1 MAKETPIQNTFDGGV
16 LSPLLAGRTDLAKY
30 FNGCAA
36 LENFLP
42 SVQGPL
48 VRRGGTQYIFGTKD
62 NAARSWLIRF
72 QVSERVAYMLEFG
85 HLYVRF
91 YTGRGVL
98 VSGGTP
104 VEVATPYSA
113 ADLTAEDGTCN
124 LRVVQSADTMY
135 IFHRKYQTRKLLR
148 LSADA
153 FSLVLADF
161 TEGPFGDVNA
171 NKGVTVVSNAEV
183 GAVTLT
189 ASAAIFLPG
198 HVGTLFYLETADL
211 AAVKPW
217 GVYQEVQVG
226 TRRRVENRVYQCT
239 AVGPVNSEGPPV
251 TGNQTPIHT
260 EGRAW
265 DGDGQPVENDQRGS
279 IGVEWE
285 FLHAG
290 YGIVRIEAY
299 LDGQHVTGTIIKRLP
314 TELQPGGGSSTT
326 VTQYPI
332 SSITPTDPP
341 SSRIFVSASEHP
353 FANLDTVVISGTN
366 FTDADGFA
374 SDTNRDGAYVVRNR
388 SASGYEID
396 ASFPSGGSFA
406 YDPLA
411 TGMATRTVTT
421 TYPTHTPSWK
431 WAFSLFSDVEGW
443 PEHGAFWRQRL
454 VLMAGR
460 VGAMSVTSDFENFAT
475 KSPGG
480 EQETDSAI
488 VFRLNARQINR
499 AVWLVESDNLI
510 IGTDGDEWIVGPIQA
525 NQALG
530 PANVRAE
537 RRTAYGSRS
546 IQPVEVGGRVLFVQA
561 SGRKLRDYEY
571 SYDTN
576 NYASSDTTKLASNV
590 LQSGVVDLAYQ
601 QEPDSIV
608 WAARADGLLVGC
620 TYDQEAG
627 RSDVYAWH
635 PHPMVNGYVESVE
648 TMPAPDG
655 SADDLW
661 MIVRRAVNGQTVR
674 YVEILRAPLKDEEGQ
689 AEAFYVDSGL
699 TYRGP
704 TTDQVAELEH
714 LEGQEVDILTNG
726 AAHPRRTVV
735 GGRVEL
741 QFPAEIIHVGI
752 PTSCAVATMSLEAGS
767 ASGTAQGKLKR
778 ITNLIVRMYRSL
790 GGNVGPA
797 RNQLN
802 TLNFRR
808 PSQPMGMAP
817 PLYTGDSEPIPWP
830 GGYERGAQIW
840 YTNAQPLPVTLVAL
854 MPVVG
859 TNDDR

>member
-30 FNGCAA
+30 FNGCAV

-104 VEVATPYSA
+104 VEVATPYTA

-148 LSADA
+148 LAADA

-171 NKGVTVVSNAEV
+171 NKAVTVVSNAEM

-189 ASAAIFLPG
+189 ASEAIFLPG

-211 AAVKPW
+211 SAVKPW
-217 GVYQEVQVG
+217 GVYQQVQVG

-239 AVGPVNSEGPPV
+239 EVGPVSSEGPPV

-265 DGDGQPVENDQRGS
+265 DGDGQPIENDQRGP

-290 YGIVRIEAY
+290 YGIVRIESY
-299 LDGQHVTGTIIKRLP
+299 IDGQHVTGTIVKRLP
-314 TELQPGGGSSTT
+314 TELQPGGTPS
-326 VTQYPI
+326 YP
-332 SSITPTDPP
+332 S
-341 SSRIFVSASEHP
+341 
-353 FANLDTVVISGTN
+353 
-366 FTDADGFA
+366 
-374 SDTNRDGAYVVRNR
+374 
-388 SASGYEID
+388 
-396 ASFPSGGSFA
+396 
-406 YDPLA
+406 
-411 TGMATRTVTT
+411 
-421 TYPTHTPSWK
+421 HTPSWK

-460 VGAMSVTSDFENFAT
+460 VGAMSVTSDFENFAA

-530 PANVRAE
+530 PTNVRAE

-546 IQPVEVGGRVLFVQA
+546 IQPAEVGGRVLFVQA

-661 MIVRRAVNGQTVR
+661 MIVRRVVNGQTVR
-674 YVEILRAPLKDEEGQ
+674 YVEILRAPLKDEEAQ

-704 TTDQVAELEH
+704 TTDQVVGLEH

-735 GGRVEL
+735 GGRIEL
-741 QFPAEIIHVGI
+741 QSPAEIIHVGL

-767 ASGTAQGKLKR
+767 ANGTAQGKLKR
-778 ITNLIVRMYRSL
+778 VTNLVVRLYRSL
-790 GGNVGPA
+790 GGNVGPS
-797 RNQLN
+797 REKTD
-802 TLNFRR
+802 TLDFRR
-808 PSQPMGMAP
+808 PSQPMGVAP
-817 PLYTGDSEPIPWP
+817 PLFTGDVEPKAWP
-830 GGYERGAQIW
+830 GGYERSAQLW
-840 YTNAQPLPVTLVAL
+840 YTNYQPLPATLVAL
-854 MPVVG
+854 MPVVS
-859 TNDDR
+859 TSDDR

>member
-1 MAKETPIQNTFDGGV
+1 MAKDTPIQNTFDGGV

-30 FNGCAA
+30 FNGCAV

-48 VRRGGTQYIFGTKD
+48 IRRGGTQYIFGTKD
-62 NAARSWLIRF
+62 HAARSWLIRF

-91 YTGRGVL
+91 YTERGVL
-98 VSGGTP
+98 VAGGAP
-104 VEVATPYSA
+104 VEVATPYTA
-113 ADLTAEDGTCN
+113 ADLTAEDGTCR
-124 LRVVQSADTMY
+124 LRVAQSADTMY

-148 LSADA
+148 LAADS
-153 FSLVLADF
+153 FSLVVAEF
-161 TEGPFGDVNA
+161 TEGPFDDVNSDT
-171 NKGVTVVSNAEV
+171 GITVTANAEQ

-189 ASAAIFLPG
+189 ASADIFLPG

-211 AAVKPW
+211 SAVKPW
-217 GVYQEVQVG
+217 GVYQEVSLG
-226 TRRRVENRVYQCT
+226 ARRRVENRVYQCT
-239 AVGPVNSEGPPV
+239 AVGPVSSEGPPV

-260 EGRAW
+260 EGKAW
-265 DGDGQPVENDQRGS
+265 DGDGQPVANDQRGS

-290 YGIVRIEAY
+290 YGIVRIQSVVDAR
-299 LDGQHVTGTIIKRLP
+299 HVTGVIIKRLP
-314 TELQPGGGSSTT
+314 TELQPGGGSSSAVTT
-326 VTQYPI
+326 FPI
-332 SSITPTDPP
+332 SSMTDAGTLTP
-341 SSRIFVSASEHP
+341 RMFVSAPSHP
-353 FANLDTVVISGTN
+353 FNDLDPVVISGTN
-366 FTDADGFA
+366 FK
-374 SDTNRDGAYVVRNR
+374 DTANVAPNRNRNGSYVVRNR
-388 SASGYEID
+388 QSAGYEID
-396 ASFPSGGSFA
+396 ATFPTGGSYV
-406 YDPLA
+406 YDPA
-411 TGMATRTVTT
+411 STGVATRTITT

-431 WAFSLFSDVEGW
+431 WAFSLFSDVNGW

-454 VLMAGR
+454 VLMSGR
-460 VGAMSVTSDFENFAT
+460 LGAMSVTSDFENFAA
-475 KSPGG
+475 KSSGG

-499 AVWLVESDNLI
+499 AVWLVESDNLL

-530 PANVRAE
+530 PANIRAE
-537 RRTAYGSRS
+537 RRTAYGSRA

-561 SGRKLRDYEY
+561 SGRKVRDYEY

-601 QEPDSIV
+601 QEPDSIL
-608 WAARADGLLVGC
+608 WAARADGQLVGC

-635 PHPMVNGYVESVE
+635 PHPMVNGFVESVE

-661 MIVRRAVNGQTVR
+661 MIVRRFVNGQTVR
-674 YVEILRAPLKDEEGQ
+674 YVELLRAPLKEEESQ

-699 TYRGP
+699 TYRGAA
-704 TTDQVAELEH
+704 TEQVIGLGH
-714 LEGQEVDILTNG
+714 LEGLEVDILRDG

-735 GGRVEL
+735 GGKVDL
-741 QFPAEIIHVGI
+741 QDPAEVVHVGI
-752 PTSCAVATMSLEAGS
+752 PTECAVATMSLEAGS

-778 ITNLIVRMYRSL
+778 ITNLIVRMFRSL
-790 GGNVGPA
+790 GGNVGPS
-797 RNQLN
+797 RSQLD

-808 PSQPMGMAP
+808 PSQPMGEAP

-859 TNDDR
+859 TSDDR

>member
-1 MAKETPIQNTFDGGV
+1 MAKDTPIQNTFDGGV
-16 LSPLLAGRTDLAKY
+16 LSPMLAGRTDLAKY
-30 FNGCAA
+30 FNGCAV

-48 VRRGGTQYIFGTKD
+48 VRRGGSQYIFGVK
-62 NAARSWLIRF
+62 NGAVRSWLIRF
-72 QVSERVAYMLEFG
+72 QVSERVSYMLEFG
-85 HLYVRF
+85 HQYVRF
-91 YTGRGVL
+91 YTNRGLL
-98 VSGGTP
+98 VVGGSP
-104 VEVATPYSA
+104 VEVATPYTA

-135 IFHRKYQTRKLLR
+135 IFHRLYQTRKLLR
-148 LSADA
+148 LSATS
-153 FSLVLADF
+153 FSMVLADF
-161 TEGPFGDVNA
+161 TEGPFDDVNS
-171 NKGVTVVSNAEV
+171 NEGITVTTNAEV

-189 ASAAIFLPG
+189 ASAGIFLPA

-211 AAVKPW
+211 SAVKPW
-217 GVYQEVQVG
+217 GVYQEVNIG
-226 TRRRVENRVYQCT
+226 DRRRVDNRVYQCT

-260 EGRAW
+260 DGRAW

-290 YGIVRIEAY
+290 YGIVRIEGYTDA
-299 LDGQHVTGTIIKRLP
+299 QHVTGTIVKRLP

-326 VTQYPI
+326 VTPYPI
-332 SSITPTDPP
+332 SSITPTDPA
-341 SSRIFVSASEHP
+341 SSRIFVSASGHP
-353 FANLDTVVISGTN
+353 FANLDAIAVTGTN
-366 FTDADGFA
+366 FKDAGA
-374 SDTNRDGAYVVRNR
+374 SAPDTNRDGSYVVRNR
-388 SASGYEID
+388 TGSGYEID
-396 ASFPSGGSFA
+396 ASFPSGGAYA

-411 TGMATRTVTT
+411 TGVATRTVTT
-421 TYPTHTPSWK
+421 SYPTHVPSWK
-431 WAFSLFSDVEGW
+431 WAFSLFSSVNGW

-460 VGAMSVTSDFENFAT
+460 VGAMSVTADFENFAA

-480 EQETDSAI
+480 EQETDSSI

-510 IGTDGDEWIVGPIQA
+510 IGTDGDEWIVGPIQT

-530 PANVRAE
+530 PANIRAE

-546 IQPVEVGGRVLFVQA
+546 IQPVEVGGRILFIQA

-590 LQSGVVDLAYQ
+590 LLSGVVDLAYQ
-601 QEPDSIV
+601 QEPDSII
-608 WAARADGLLVGC
+608 WAARADGRLVGC

-635 PHPMVNGYVESVE
+635 PHPMVNGFVEAVE
-648 TMPAPDG
+648 TMPSPDG

-661 MIVRRAVNGQTVR
+661 MIVRRQVNGQTVR
-674 YVEILRAPLKDEEGQ
+674 YIEILRAPLKEEEAQ

-699 TYRGP
+699 TYRGA
-704 TTDQVAELEH
+704 TTDYVSGLEH
-714 LEGQEVDILTNG
+714 LEGQQVDILTNG

-735 GGRVEL
+735 AGRVDL
-741 QFPAEIIHVGI
+741 QFPAEVIHVGL

-797 RNQLN
+797 RDKTN

-808 PSQPMGMAP
+808 PSQPMGSAP
-817 PLYTGDSEPIPWP
+817 PLFTGDSDPIPWP

-840 YTNAQPLPVTLVAL
+840 YTNEQPLPVTLVAL

-859 TNDDR
+859 TSDDR

>member
-1 MAKETPIQNTFDGGV
+1 MAKDTPIQNTFDGGV
-16 LSPLLAGRTDLAKY
+16 LSPLLAGRTDLVKY
-30 FNGCAA
+30 FNGCAV

-48 VRRGGTQYIFGTKD
+48 VRRGGTQYIFGIKSG
-62 NAARSWLIRF
+62 AVRSWLIRF
-72 QVSERVAYMLEFG
+72 QVSERVSYMLEFG

-91 YTGRGVL
+91 YTNRGLL
-98 VSGGTP
+98 VVGGSP
-104 VEVATPYSA
+104 VEVSTPYTA

-135 IFHRKYQTRKLLR
+135 IFHRLYQTRKLLR
-148 LSADA
+148 LSATS
-153 FSLVLADF
+153 FSMVLADF
-161 TEGPFGDVNA
+161 TEGPFDDVNS
-171 NKGVTVVSNAEV
+171 NEGITVTTNAEV

-189 ASAAIFLPG
+189 ASAGIFLPA

-211 AAVKPW
+211 SAVKPW
-217 GVYQEVQVG
+217 GVYQEVNIG
-226 TRRRVENRVYQCT
+226 TRRRVDNRVYQCT
-239 AVGPVNSEGPPV
+239 TVGPVNSEGPPV

-265 DGDGQPVENDQRGS
+265 DGDGQPVEDDQRGS

-290 YGIVRIEAY
+290 YGIVRIEGYVDA
-299 LDGQHVTGTIIKRLP
+299 QHVTGTIVKRLP
-314 TELQPGGGSSTT
+314 TELQPGGGSSTV
-326 VTQYPI
+326 VTSYPI
-332 SSITPTDPP
+332 SSMTLSTSSP
-341 SSRIFVSASEHP
+341 SRSFVSASGHP
-353 FANLDTVVISGTN
+353 FADLDAVVIGGTN
-366 FTDADGFA
+366 LKDADGVLP
-374 SDTNRDGAYVVRNR
+374 DITRDGSYVVRDR
-388 SASGYEID
+388 VSAGFDID
-396 ASFPSGGSFA
+396 APFPSTGAYA

-411 TGMATRTVTT
+411 SGIATRTTT
-421 TYPTHTPSWK
+421 TNYGSHTPSWK
-431 WAFSLFSDVEGW
+431 WAFSLFSDVNGW

-460 VGAMSVTSDFENFAT
+460 VGAMSVTSDFENFAA
-475 KSPGG
+475 KAPGG
-480 EQETDSAI
+480 EQETDSSI

-530 PANVRAE
+530 PANIRAE

-546 IQPVEVGGRVLFVQA
+546 IQPVEVGGRVLFIQA

-590 LQSGVVDLAYQ
+590 LLSGVVDLAYQ
-601 QEPDSIV
+601 QEPDSII
-608 WAARADGLLVGC
+608 WAARADGRLVGC

-635 PHPMVNGYVESVE
+635 PHPMVNGFVEAVE
-648 TMPAPDG
+648 TMPSPDG

-661 MIVRRAVNGQTVR
+661 MIVRRQVSGQTVR
-674 YVEILRAPLKDEEGQ
+674 YVEILRAPLKEEEAQ

-699 TYRGP
+699 TYRGT
-704 TTDQVAELEH
+704 TTDHVTGLEH

-735 GGRVEL
+735 AGRVDL
-741 QFPAEIIHVGI
+741 QFPAEVIHVGL

-797 RNQLN
+797 RDKTN

-808 PSQPMGMAP
+808 PSQPMGSAP
-817 PLYTGDSEPIPWP
+817 PLLTGDSDPIPWP

-840 YTNAQPLPVTLVAL
+840 YTNEQPLPVTLVAL

-859 TNDDR
+859 TSDDR

>member
-30 FNGCAA
+30 FNGCAV

-104 VEVATPYSA
+104 VEVATPYTA

-148 LSADA
+148 LAADA

-171 NKGVTVVSNAEV
+171 NKAITVVSNAEM

-189 ASAAIFLPG
+189 ASEAIFLPG

-211 AAVKPW
+211 SAVKPW
-217 GVYQEVQVG
+217 GVYQLVEVG

-239 AVGPVNSEGPPV
+239 EVGPVSSEGPPV

-265 DGDGQPVENDQRGS
+265 DGDGQAIENDQRGP

-290 YGIVRIEAY
+290 YGIVRIESY
-299 LDGQHVTGTIIKRLP
+299 IDGQHVTGTIVKRLP
-314 TELQPGGGSSTT
+314 TELQPGGTPS
-326 VTQYPI
+326 YP
-332 SSITPTDPP
+332 S
-341 SSRIFVSASEHP
+341 
-353 FANLDTVVISGTN
+353 
-366 FTDADGFA
+366 
-374 SDTNRDGAYVVRNR
+374 
-388 SASGYEID
+388 
-396 ASFPSGGSFA
+396 
-406 YDPLA
+406 
-411 TGMATRTVTT
+411 
-421 TYPTHTPSWK
+421 HTPSWK

-460 VGAMSVTSDFENFAT
+460 VGAMSVTSDFENFAA

-530 PANVRAE
+530 PTNVRAE

-546 IQPVEVGGRVLFVQA
+546 IQPAEVGGRVLFVQA

-661 MIVRRAVNGQTVR
+661 MIVRRVVNGQTVR
-674 YVEILRAPLKDEEGQ
+674 YVEILRAPLKDEEAQ

-704 TTDQVAELEH
+704 TTDQVAGLEH
-714 LEGQEVDILTNG
+714 LEGQEVDILTDG
-726 AAHPRRTVV
+726 AAHPRRNVV

-741 QFPAEIIHVGI
+741 QFPAEVIHVGI

-767 ASGTAQGKLKR
+767 ANGTAQGKLKR
-778 ITNLIVRMYRSL
+778 VTNLVVRLYRSL
-790 GGNVGPA
+790 GGNVGPS
-797 RNQLN
+797 REKTN
-802 TLNFRR
+802 TLDFRR
-808 PSQPMGMAP
+808 PSQPMGVAP
-817 PLYTGDSEPIPWP
+817 PLFTGDVEPKAWP
-830 GGYERGAQIW
+830 GGYERSAQLW
-840 YTNAQPLPVTLVAL
+840 YTNYQPLPATLVAL
-854 MPVVG
+854 MPVVS
-859 TNDDR
+859 TSDDR

>member
-1 MAKETPIQNTFDGGV
+1 MAKDTPIQNTFDGGV

-30 FNGCAA
+30 FNGCAV

-48 VRRGGTQYIFGTKD
+48 IRRGGTQYIFGTKD

-91 YTGRGVL
+91 YTNRGVL
-98 VSGGTP
+98 VSSGAP
-104 VEVATPYSA
+104 VEVATPYTQ

-135 IFHRKYQTRKLLR
+135 LLHRRHRPRKLLR
-148 LSADA
+148 LSATSFVLEA
-153 FSLVLADF
+153 VSFSG
-161 TEGPFGDVNA
+161 GPFQDVNTDTA
-171 NKGVTVVSNAEV
+171 AVLNVSGEAGSGTMSSNV
-183 GAVTLT
+183 DVF
-189 ASAAIFLPG
+189 SPS
-198 HVGTLFYLETADL
+198 HVGSLFYLETQDL
-211 AAVKPW
+211 SSVKPW
-217 GVYQEVQVG
+217 AVHQRAEVNFM
-226 TRRRVENRVYQCT
+226 RRVDSRVYECT
-239 AVGPVNSEGPPV
+239 AVGTGTDPGPV
-251 TGNQTPIHT
+251 TGNVTPTHT
-260 EGRAW
+260 EGKAW
-265 DGDGQPVENDQRGS
+265 DGDGEDVSDDNLGP
-279 IGVEWE
+279 IGVEWQY
-285 FLHAG
+285 LHAG
-290 YGIVRIEAY
+290 FGVV
-299 LDGQHVTGTIIKRLP
+299 LVTG
-314 TELQPGGGSSTT
+314 
-326 VTQYPI
+326 Y
-332 SSITPTDPP
+332 
-341 SSRIFVSASEHP
+341 
-353 FANLDTVVISGTN
+353 
-366 FTDADGFA
+366 TDARHVSIQVLERIPAD
-374 SDTNRDGAYVVRNR
+374 VVN
-388 SASGYEID
+388 
-396 ASFPSGGSFA
+396 
-406 YDPLA
+406 
-411 TGMATRTVTT
+411 TG
-421 TYPTHTPSWK
+421 TYK
-431 WAFSLFSDVEGW
+431 WAKPLFSDEDGW

-460 VGAMSVTSDFENFAT
+460 VGAMSVTSDFENFAA

-480 EQETDSAI
+480 EQETDSSI

-510 IGTDGDEWIVGPIQA
+510 IGTDGDEWIVGPIQT

-530 PANVRAE
+530 PANIRAE

-546 IQPVEVGGRVLFVQA
+546 IQPVEVGGRVLFIQA

-590 LQSGVVDLAYQ
+590 LLSGVVDLAYQ
-601 QEPDSIV
+601 QEPDSII
-608 WAARADGLLVGC
+608 WAARADGRLVGC

-635 PHPMVNGYVESVE
+635 PHPMVNGFVEAVE
-648 TMPAPDG
+648 TMPSPDG

-661 MIVRRAVNGQTVR
+661 MIVRRQVNGQTVR
-674 YVEILRAPLKDEEGQ
+674 YIEILRAPLKEEEAQ

-699 TYRGP
+699 TYRGT
-704 TTDQVAELEH
+704 TTDQVTGLEH
-714 LEGQEVDILTNG
+714 LEGQEVDVLTNG

-735 GGRVEL
+735 AGRVDL
-741 QFPAEIIHVGI
+741 QFPAEVIHVGL

-797 RNQLN
+797 RDKTN

-808 PSQPMGMAP
+808 PSQPMGSPP
-817 PLYTGDSEPIPWP
+817 PLFTGDSDPIPWP

-840 YTNAQPLPVTLVAL
+840 YTNEQPLPVTLVAL

-859 TNDDR
+859 TSDDR